1 MKQFYGGA
9 EHVPYSK
16 LDCNN
21 KISRERKKYLESNDA
36 QTLCTYLKNK
46 QLEDPTFFY
55 AVDIG
60 EKSGRIAN
68 FFWADGQSIMDYS
81 CFGDVVSFDTTF
93 LTNKFEMPFA
103 PILGTNHH
111 KQTIIFGAALLFHE
125 TIPSFC
131 WLFKTFLTAMLGKHP
146 STIFT
151 DQDAAMA
158 GAIAYVLP
166 KISHRLCLWHI
177 YLNAAKHLGHVIQ
190 KHPQKFLP
198 AFKSCV
204 HEDRS
209 EFYFN
214 KKWHELSS
222 LYGLRKKWA
231 IVYRDSF
238 TADMTSTQRSE
249 GMNNVFKKRFR
260 RKLGVSKLLVECDKV
275 CASLRA
281 NEVDADFQSRRKSQI
296 TYSPYLPML
305 KTAAESYTS
314 RMYSEFEA
322 EFKEQFV
329 LTTQL
334 LKPEGSKLTYKV
346 MHMQSDHGAT
356 VVFNITDLTISCSCR
371 KYECVGILCK
381 HALKVFNINDV
392 FVLRPQYILK
402 RWTKYAKRE
411 FLVGKKESRRKI

>member
-1 MKQFYGGA
+1 
-9 EHVPYSK
+9 
-16 LDCNN
+16 
-21 KISRERKKYLESNDA
+21 
-36 QTLCTYLKNK
+36 
-46 QLEDPTFFY
+46 
-55 AVDIG
+55 
-60 EKSGRIAN
+60 
-68 FFWADGQSIMDYS
+68 MDYAY
-81 CFGDVVSFDTTF
+81 FGDAVSFDTIF
-93 LTNKFEMPFA
+93 QTNTFEMPFA

-111 KQTIIFGAALLFHE
+111 KQIIIFGAALLFDK

-131 WLFKTFLTAMLGKHP
+131 WLFETFLTIISGKHP

-158 GAIAYVLP
+158 GAISYVLP
-166 KISHRLCLWHI
+166 NTSHRLCLCHI
-177 YLNAAKHLGHVIQ
+177 YLNATKHLGYIIQ

-214 KKWHELSS
+214 KKWHELLRDCNLEKNQWMSS
-222 LYGLRKKWA
+222 LYGLRKEWA

-249 GMNNVFKKRFR
+249 ATNNIFKKRFR
-260 RKLGVSKLLVECDKV
+260 RKLGLSELLVECDKV

-296 TYSPYLPML
+296 TYSPHLPML
-305 KTAAESYTS
+305 KTAAKSYTS

-329 LTTQL
+329 LTGQL
-334 LKPEGSKLTYKV
+334 LKAEGSKLTYKV

-356 VVFNITDLTISCSCR
+356 VVFNITDLTISYSCR

-392 FVLRPQYILK
+392 LFCHHNIY
-402 RWTKYAKRE
+402 
-411 FLVGKKESRRKI
+411 